1 MLHSLLAFVGQI
13 SRRFI
18 RSKPCAKCWDA
29 HPFIKSHHLVPI
41 LQSITARHFGGMEIR
56 TGIGAK
62 NQLPLLNTGAS
73 LKCRIKQTS
82 EHQFEAGAPLCNNI
96 QSIFDTKWARF

>member
-1 MLHSLLAFVGQI
+1 V
-13 SRRFI
+13 
-18 RSKPCAKCWDA
+18 
-29 HPFIKSHHLVPI
+29 
-41 LQSITARHFGGMEIR
+41 QSIDAPHFGGPEIR

-82 EHQFEAGAPLCNNI
+82 EHQFEAGAPPCNNI
-96 QSIFDTKWARF
+96 QSIFDTQWPRF